1 MTTSFPSINQVT
13 KLGATHRPVVM
24 QRKVP
29 QIRTVLKTVELRRI
43 PMKDLRKRRNAPDSG
58 AGDTGAEDKD
68 PETAGPGLVT
78 AGLGAG
84 SADLPAG

>member
-1 MTTSFPSINQVT
+1 M
-13 KLGATHRPVVM
+13 M

-29 QIRTVLKTVELRRI
+29 QIGTVLKTVKLRLI
-43 PMKDLRKRRNAPDSG
+43 PNPISQNLLMKDLRKRRNAPDSG
-58 AGDTGAEDKD
+58 TADTGVEDTD

-84 SADLPAG
+84 SVDLPAG

>member
-1 MTTSFPSINQVT
+1 
-13 KLGATHRPVVM
+13 M

-43 PMKDLRKRRNAPDSG
+43 PNPISQNLLMKDLRKRRNAPDPG

-68 PETAGPGLVT
+68 PENGGPGLAT

>member
-1 MTTSFPSINQVT
+1 
-13 KLGATHRPVVM
+13 
-24 QRKVP
+24 
-29 QIRTVLKTVELRRI
+29 
-43 PMKDLRKRRNAPDSG
+43 MKDLRKRRNAADSG
-58 AGDTGAEDKD
+58 AGDTGAEDKH

>member
-1 MTTSFPSINQVT
+1 MNECNSEPSSSRSLT
-13 KLGATHRPVVM
+13 
-24 QRKVP
+24 P
-29 QIRTVLKTVELRRI
+29 QIRTVLRTVELRRI
-43 PMKDLRKRRNAPDSG
+43 PNPVSQNLLMMNLRKRRNAPDSG